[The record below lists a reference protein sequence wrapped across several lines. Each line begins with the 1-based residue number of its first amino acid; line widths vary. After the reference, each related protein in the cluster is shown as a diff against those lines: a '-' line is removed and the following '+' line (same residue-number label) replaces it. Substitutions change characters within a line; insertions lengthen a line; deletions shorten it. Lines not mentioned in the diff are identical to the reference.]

1 MDKITALYCRF
12 AYGDVPE
19 IIEEQKA
26 LLLQTACD
34 NGLSN
39 TRFYVDSGVSGL
51 TMDRPAF
58 NELMAD
64 MENGLIEAVIAQDAS
79 RICRRSSE
87 CRSTLRQKSHGHPAG
102 CPRQQQR
109 NQISDLCS
117 DRQNILILKR
127 RKGSCS
133 SGPFLLSFF

>member
-19 IIEEQKA
+19 IIDEQKA
-26 LLLQTACD
+26 LLLQAASD

-64 MENGLIEAVIAQDAS
+64 MENGLIEAVIAQDAFSITCHFTRADELSIRISS
-79 RICRRSSE
+79 RKI
-87 CRSTLRQKSHGHPAG
+87 STNATRKIGRLQTE
-102 CPRQQQR
+102 R
-109 NQISDLCS
+109 NPKN
-117 DRQNILILKR
+117 R
-127 RKGSCS
+127 
-133 SGPFLLSFF
+133 

>member
-19 IIEEQKA
+19 IIEEQKS
-26 LLLQTACD
+26 LLQKAAEE
-34 NGLSN
+34 NGLTN

-79 RICRRSSE
+79 RICRRASV
-87 CRSTLRQKSHGHPAG
+87 STEYIEEIFPSHGVRFLSAEVP
-102 CPRQQQR
+102 
-109 NQISDLCS
+109 SDKSLM
-117 DRQNILILKR
+117 DILLAARDNGKENR
-127 RKGSCS
+127 
-133 SGPFLLSFF
+133 

>member
-12 AYGDVPE
+12 AYGAVPE

-79 RICRRSSE
+79 RICRRSSV
-87 CRSTLRQKSHGHPAG
+87 STTYIEEIFPAHGVRFLSAEAPSDKSLM
-102 CPRQQQR
+102 
-109 NQISDLCS
+109 D
-117 DRQNILILKR
+117 ILLAAR
-127 RKGSCS
+127 DS
-133 SGPFLLSFF
+133 SKETR

>member
-79 RICRRSSE
+79 RICRR
-87 CRSTLRQKSHGHPAG
+87 L
-102 CPRQQQR
+102 
-109 NQISDLCS
+109 LCEHHIH
-117 DRQNILILKR
+117 RGNLPGTR
-127 RKGSCS
+127 GPGS
-133 SGPFLLSFF
+133 